1 MATKIQKRYDTAL
14 NWSTVNPV
22 LAIAEEGYESDTGK
36 SKVGDGVTEWNS
48 LDYQIG
54 TKVPENAVF
63 TDTIYD
69 DTNVVKTT
77 DIGTVTSA
85 MLADTYLT
93 THQDISGK
101 LDKNTLIT
109 AGTATKITYDANGL
123 VTGGTSLTVS
133 DIPDL
138 SGTYLTSE
146 TSHAD
151 VLVDGDIGVTVQAYD
166 ESIVI
171 DSSYVHTDN
180 NFTTTEKNNLANQS
194 GTNTGDQDATSVNL
208 VGYSK
213 PATTGPIGSADSTQ
227 VALGKLEKG
236 LEDAT
241 AGGGDVNVQS
251 DWNATDAG
259 SDAYILNKPVNVS
272 EFINDSG
279 YLTSET
285 SHADVLVDADI
296 GSTVQAYDADTTKN
310 DVSNT
315 FTVSQIGTV
324 TIEESAI
331 DLSVSNN
338 FTINTGG
345 ALSFTGLTDGQSG
358 NIIINNVAIT
368 SISASIYAPSGLA
381 TTLSTAGYYVI
392 GYYVANGVVYITSST
407 ALTAGGA

>member
-1 MATKIQKRYDTAL
+1 MSQFTVVVEETNYTTQVTGVDYNPLILDDTNLGLIIEAKLNVLNITGDMQKSIYDANNSGVVDNAELVNGLSVETA
-14 NWSTVNPV
+14 
-22 LAIAEEGYESDTGK
+22 
-36 SKVGDGVTEWNS
+36 
-48 LDYQIG
+48 
-54 TKVPENAVF
+54 VPENAVF

-69 DTNVVKTT
+69 DTSVVKTT

-101 LDKNTLIT
+101 LDKNTPIT

-123 VTGGTSLTVS
+123 VTGGASLTAG

-151 VLVDGDIGVTVQAYD
+151 VLVDSDIGVTVQAYD
-166 ESIVI
+166 VNTVI

-180 NFTTTEKNNLANQS
+180 NFTITEKSKLGSIEDNANNYVL
-194 GTNTGDQDATSVNL
+194 
-208 VGYSK
+208 
-213 PATTGPIGSADSTQ
+213 PST
-227 VALGKLEKG
+227 
-236 LEDAT
+236 
-241 AGGGDVNVQS
+241 
-251 DWNATDAG
+251 
-259 SDAYILNKPVNVS
+259 
-272 EFINDSG
+272 
-279 YLTSET
+279 
-285 SHADVLVDADI
+285 VLDDADI

-310 DVSNT
+310 DISNT
-315 FTVSQIGTV
+315 FTSSQIGTV
-324 TIEESAI
+324 TIEDSAI

-345 ALSFTGLTDGQSG
+345 ALSFTGLTNGQSG